1 MKDTVDPITFRYACE
16 ADLSVLIDLLHDDE
30 LGSARETKDSAS
42 FNAYVA
48 AFWKIEASPDNNILL
63 AETSSDI
70 VGMLQLTLIPSLTH
84 RGSLRA
90 QIEGVRVKRAF
101 RGQGIGRSLLGHA
114 IELATRSGCYIVQ
127 LTTDRRRPD
136 AVRFYK
142 SLGFS
147 DSHYGMK
154 LILNLPEPGG
164 VGQP

>member
-1 MKDTVDPITFRYACE
+1 MKDTVDSITFRYANE
-16 ADLSVLIDLLHDDE
+16 ADLSVIIDLLYDDE
-30 LGSARETKDSAS
+30 LGSVRETKDSAF

-48 AFWKIEASPDNNILL
+48 AFWKIQASPENSILL
-63 AETSSDI
+63 AETSLEI

-101 RGQGIGRSLLGHA
+101 RGQGIGRRLFGHA

-127 LTTDRRRPD
+127 LTTDRQRPD

-142 SLGFS
+142 SLGFN
-147 DSHYGMK
+147 DSHHGMK
-154 LILNLPEPGG
+154 LILNRPESGG
-164 VGQP
+164 GGQS